1 MNVLLDTHIAIWALA
16 GSPKLPQR
24 AVEIVEDP
32 RNRIFVS
39 DVSLWEVAMKHMAKP
54 KGIALDA
61 ERFLKRCQEA
71 GYQIQ
76 PLASEAILACE
87 RLDLSAADGVH
98 KDPFDRMLLSQAK
111 VEGIGFLTSDRAL
124 TTYGEWYVSLA

>member
-39 DVSLWEVAMKHMAKP
+39 DVSLWEVTMKHMAKP

-76 PLASEAILACE
+76 PLTSEAILACE

-111 VEGIGFLTSDRAL
+111 VEGIGFLTSDQAL
-124 TTYGEWYVSLA
+124 ATYGERYVFLA

>member
-24 AVEIVEDP
+24 AVEIIEDP

-39 DVSLWEVAMKHMAKP
+39 DVTLWEVAMKHTAKP
-54 KGIALDA
+54 RGVALDA
-61 ERFLKRCQEA
+61 ERFLSRCQEA

-76 PLASEAILACE
+76 PLTSEAILACE
-87 RLDLSAADGVH
+87 RLDLSAAAGIH
-98 KDPFDRMLLSQAK
+98 KNPFDRMLIAQAK
-111 VEGIGFLTSDRAL
+111 TGGFLFLTHDRL
-124 TTYGEWYVSLA
+124 LSLYHEPLVAIV